1 MKKQKKHIRK
11 NNRFWILGLATLV
24 VCVMCCFFVFRGDN
38 KESNEP
44 LVEQSQETV
53 VVSEQTVMDA
63 EFVSVQS
70 EKTDDVDSKKKDNV
84 DLLSQEGQDGKKT
97 EHTYTRLHRGNKFR
111 GVSMGWGNDDD
122 IDSDI
127 PFTARTEDGVIVLE
141 WNVPA
146 EEATLVITDRSDKYV
161 PERREVLQGS
171 GTYRLTDGI
180 HGRVYRFRLEYTVA
194 ENTET
199 KKISRKFLNFAELP
213 SMPILYIDT
222 EDGKDPRADRVK
234 KHGMKLFGI
243 TITNNEYKQGM
254 LNEETP
260 VKIKIRGNASAY
272 GEKKSYKLVLSEKKD
287 MLGLGEEY
295 ADKTWVLLGRSY
307 LKTYFGFELGKL
319 VGMEWEPRMRFVN
332 VMMNGDWK
340 GLYIL
345 CESVKRHPKRVAI
358 DEDGFLIESD
368 GYYWKEK
375 GAVFRSP
382 LLSTKVGF
390 TFKYPKLASK
400 SDERFGPIEQRIKTI
415 DDAVKNK
422 SANIS
427 DLIDFETFATWALV
441 HEILGT
447 TDGLGSNM
455 FFYQASVGKKT
466 KLKMGPLW
474 DFDSSYPR
482 HEKMRSV
489 FWSATGTY
497 LPYLLKFPE
506 FEGFYRKKY
515 ASLVYTIQETI
526 DSGVQDL
533 RNIPGLEESAI
544 LDGKVFRNGK
554 SFDEELDKMTKR
566 LHSKVQWLSTELGII

>member
-171 GTYRLTDGI
+171 GTYRFTDGI

-319 VGMEWEPRMRFVN
+319 VGMEWEPRMRFGN
-332 VMMNGDWK
+332 VMLNGDWK

-345 CESVKRHPKRVAI
+345 CESIKKHPKRVAI

-368 GYYWKEK
+368 AYWYKE
-375 GAVFRSP
+375 APVFASP
-382 LLSTKVGF
+382 LLAEKVKF
-390 TFKYPKLASK
+390 SFKYPKPD
-400 SDERFGPIEQRIKTI
+400 SDSDDRFIAIKNRIEEI
-415 DDAVKNK
+415 DDAFQNHRE
-422 SANIS
+422 NI
-427 DLIDFETFATWALV
+427 DDFIDYETFAAWALG
-441 HEILGT
+441 HEIMGT

-455 FFYQASVGKKT
+455 FFYQQSIGQKT

-474 DFDSSYPR
+474 DFDSILPGRKESP
-482 HEKMRSV
+482 SA
-489 FWSATGTY
+489 FWNINGTY
-497 LPYLLKFPE
+497 LSILQEVPDFKD
-506 FEGFYRKKY
+506 FYKKKY
-515 ASLVYTIQETI
+515 METLPFVEPAMR
-526 DSGVQDL
+526 SAMEKL
-533 RNIPGLEESAI
+533 KEIPGLEASINLEKMMVGDNESI
-544 LDGKVFRNGK
+544 DDQIEKL
-554 SFDEELDKMTKR
+554 MIR
-566 LHSKVQWLSTELGII
+566 LHSRIEWMNEKIKEY